1 MRFLSKIIRTEVI
14 KLGKWRMYKKCKAR
28 NTRITS
34 STKRIEKRKIHT
46 GERRLTGEYLSF
58 RKKEWSFRK
67 KEWSFRKKEWKDILN
82 SGYPSGQPT
91 MLRLTHS
98 SLWERWRAICTRK
111 EAYSTRK
118 QGVYLQVL
126 DDLLLE

>member
-14 KLGKWRMYKKCKAR
+14 KLGKWRIYKKCKAR

-58 RKKEWSFRK
+58 RKKERSFRK
-67 KEWSFRKKEWKDILN
+67 KERSFRKKERKDILD

>member
-1 MRFLSKIIRTEVI
+1 
-14 KLGKWRMYKKCKAR
+14 MYKKCKAR

-98 SLWERWRAICTRK
+98 SL
-111 EAYSTRK
+111 
-118 QGVYLQVL
+118 
-126 DDLLLE
+126 